1 VARGIGNGWV
11 SFFLEGVA
19 SAAHEAERNIVATAS
34 LITADRRKLLASPKA
49 GPASY
54 RLLELLPMM
63 PRFNLEHVR
72 QHLQTS
78 FPTASAAVRILE
90 ELGIVVELTGQKKN
104 RIYGYQAYVEL
115 LTR

>member
-1 VARGIGNGWV
+1 
-11 SFFLEGVA
+11 
-19 SAAHEAERNIVATAS
+19 
-34 LITADRRKLLASPKA
+34 
-49 GPASY
+49 
-54 RLLELLPMM
+54 MM

-78 FPTASAAVRILE
+78 FPTAAAVRVLE
-90 ELGIVVELTGQKKN
+90 ELDIVVELTGKKKN

>member
-1 VARGIGNGWV
+1 
-11 SFFLEGVA
+11 VA

-54 RLLELLPMM
+54 RLFELLPMM

-78 FPTASAAVRILE
+78 FPTAAASAVRVLE
-90 ELGIVVELTGQKKN
+90 ELEIVVELTGQKKN